1 MRWVTWS
8 FLARGPDLGLLVLR
22 VGLGL
27 AMVAHGWPKLA
38 GGAIKWT
45 KLGGAMASL
54 GVTFAPMAWGLAAA
68 VAETLGGVLL
78 VLGLATRP
86 AAAALTFT
94 MFVAF
99 KWHYDAGEG
108 FGGYSHALEDGI
120 AFLALVLLGPGRY
133 SVDHRFLGGR

>member
-1 MRWVTWS
+1 MRRLWRRFPPWGTDV
-8 FLARGPDLGLLVLR
+8 GILVLR
-22 VGLGL
+22 AGLG
-27 AMVAHGWPKLA
+27 ASMVVHGWPKLS
-38 GGAIKWT
+38 GGLLTWT

-54 GVTFAPMAWGLAAA
+54 GITFAPALWGLAAA
-68 VAETLGGVLL
+68 VAEALGGVLL
-78 VLGLATRP
+78 VLGLATRT
-86 AAAALTFT
+86 ASAALAFT

-99 KWHYDAGEG
+99 KWHLDAGEG